1 MKLVLVIDGAEYP
14 ASLQHIGGKGNRIG
28 VTLARETFLQVLDSI
43 QARAKPPKAVIQE
56 YVGVDFSSGFLDD
69 DLIWVKAQDFVVEGQ
84 WLNLYNILGDCRMTV
99 GTMGEKQT
107 MKLQVKS
114 LRMPI
119 SSMRT
124 VIRTTTNPLGA

>member
-1 MKLVLVIDGAEYP
+1 MKLVLVIEGVEYP
-14 ASLQHIGGKGNRIG
+14 ASLQHIEGERNQVG
-28 VTLARETFLQVLDSI
+28 VTLVLETFLQALDSL
-43 QARAKPPKAVIQE
+43 QAQAKPPKAVIQE
-56 YVGVDFSSGFLDD
+56 YIGVDFSSGFLDD

-84 WLNLYNILGDCRMTV
+84 WLNLYNILGDCRMAV
-99 GTMGEKQT
+99 GTMEEKQT

>member
-1 MKLVLVIDGAEYP
+1 MKLVLVIEGVEYP
-14 ASLQHIGGKGNRIG
+14 ASLQQIEGERNQVG
-28 VTLARETFLQVLDSI
+28 VTLARETFLQALDSL
-43 QARAKPPKAVIQE
+43 QAQAKLPKAVIQE
-56 YVGVDFSSGFLDD
+56 YIGVDFSSGFLDD